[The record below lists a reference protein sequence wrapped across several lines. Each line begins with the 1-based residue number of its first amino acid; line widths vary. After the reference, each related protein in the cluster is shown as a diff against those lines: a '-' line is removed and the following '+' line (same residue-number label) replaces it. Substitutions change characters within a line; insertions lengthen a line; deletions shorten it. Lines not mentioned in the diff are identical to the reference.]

1 MLSYTT
7 YNWPHPNFSSNHP
20 QPKLPSHPPS
30 SGKSN
35 FIDAALQSLYQHCC
49 FIFAL
54 TLLVGL
60 SKNIWLFYFPKIWII
75 GQKSNT
81 FLVSFCKTFHLFF
94 ISCWID
100 CIIIRTNFRNK
111 NKFKQILFPFLE
123 HIATLH
129 KCM

>member
-35 FIDAALQSLYQHCC
+35 FIDAAMQSLYQHCC

-54 TLLVGL
+54 TLFVGL
-60 SKNIWLFYFPKIWII
+60 SKNILLLSKDL
-75 GQKSNT
+75 K
-81 FLVSFCKTFHLFF
+81 FCKSLHLFF

-100 CIIIRTNFRNK
+100 YIIIRANFRNK
-111 NKFKQILFPFLE
+111 NKLKQILFQFLE

-129 KCM
+129 NCMLIQNKQFLKIC